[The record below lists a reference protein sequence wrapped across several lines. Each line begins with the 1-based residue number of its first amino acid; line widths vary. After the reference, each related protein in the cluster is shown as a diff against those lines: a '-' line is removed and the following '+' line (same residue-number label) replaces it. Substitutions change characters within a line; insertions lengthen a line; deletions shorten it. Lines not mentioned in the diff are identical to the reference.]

1 MPFANMQQF
10 AVLVYSNGYDM
21 NHIEITGT
29 IILGTFCLKMF
40 EVDRSKRLTVLTIYN
55 PPLCTV

>member
-10 AVLVYSNGYDM
+10 AVSVYSNGYDM

-29 IILGTFCLKMF
+29 IILGTGNRLKTTNI
-40 EVDRSKRLTVLTIYN
+40 SGI
-55 PPLCTV
+55 